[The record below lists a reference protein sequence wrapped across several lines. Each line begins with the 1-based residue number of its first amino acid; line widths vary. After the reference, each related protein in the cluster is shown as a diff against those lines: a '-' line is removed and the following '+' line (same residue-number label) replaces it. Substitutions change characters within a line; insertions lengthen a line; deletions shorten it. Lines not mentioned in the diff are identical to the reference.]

1 MVFPAKPQLSLRET
15 SSQCESQLSS
25 IIFILER
32 YVLPDEYFAVQQCLP
47 PLSTHLPI
55 GERVHCTHPRAHIP
69 TKKCCS
75 KQFSQSSWAVCPSQG
90 LSKIAASHSENHL
103 NFFLTCF
110 LASKSLQRC
119 SCSLGR
125 RPVRMQLLRTH
136 HTCKGFATSI

>member
-1 MVFPAKPQLSLRET
+1 MEAYCNSGWGIAPLLREIFLLRGKKTHGHHPKTWSQIEPSLDTWVSDPSVLMVFPAKPQLSLRET

-75 KQFSQSSWAVCPSQG
+75 KQFSRVPG
-90 LSKIAASHSENHL
+90 LSVLVKG
-103 NFFLTCF
+103 
-110 LASKSLQRC
+110 SL
-119 SCSLGR
+119 
-125 RPVRMQLLRTH
+125 
-136 HTCKGFATSI
+136 K